1 LAPENALVV
10 GWRPPTVGVLASAP
24 DDQEIIS
31 FTDFHWL
38 WLGLR
43 LHPFMRGFCSS
54 MASVFMT

>member
-1 LAPENALVV
+1 V